1 MDSIPQCIKKMLVDT
16 MHALGE
22 IGWITRIDRSERL
35 KWVEYDYAEDRAE
48 RIQSLL
54 ASLSSE

>member
-1 MDSIPQCIKKMLVDT
+1 MLVDT